1 MRKKLK
7 NLLVLFI
14 MFVCSLLLLVSCKDP
29 EATLDKIKI
38 LSTSTHKQVYELGEI
53 FDPTGIQLQAVYSNG
68 ATVTVTL
75 SSSNL
80 NDATFSSSGWN
91 QRYEFVTTGA
101 ININLFYGGKTT
113 SFTVTVNEPTII
125 PPDDNTSNEKYLIDI
140 SIGRLPYN
148 TTYNIGDVFD
158 PSGLILNLIYSDT
171 SFESIVYSNNTTSFE
186 STGWNEKF
194 EFLYSGEITI
204 TVFFEEFSTNFTIT
218 VNDSASGGELLDVTV
233 KTLPIKID
241 YVEGDVFDPTGL
253 VLTLIYSDSTRDVMF
268 DSKGNDG
275 ALTWGEL
282 PTEVGQN
289 YFTLYYAGFEVYIEI
304 NIVELYSISNG
315 ILTIYKNT
323 PKYDTEFD
331 KYMEE
336 NDGNFTYGD
345 SIFDLMGKYGKIT
358 PWYEKR
364 DSITKIVIQEG
375 VTSIGD
381 YSFQYLENVTDV
393 ELPSTLKSIGE
404 WVFEDCFSLTNV
416 NIPEG
421 INEIGRYAFH
431 NCAGIESITIKG
443 NNLVISSY
451 AFYNCNNLKS
461 VILEGIT
468 SVGYWAFAS
477 TSLTE
482 VVIPEGVTY
491 IGDNAFPVSIE
502 RATLPST
509 LTQLGYEALGGWK
522 TDSYSD
528 RRQVEVHFNGN
539 IEQWCAIEV
548 DISNCDDYEP
558 ETIAGMACMG
568 SLYIDGGQITD
579 ELVIPEGV
587 EYIGINA
594 FGLTSLQ
601 KVYLPS
607 TLGYIDY
614 SAFRFADNITEVY
627 FNGTF
632 SQWIAVYSVD
642 NWSSPTWNGA
652 KVFYKD
658 ENGEWKQLADKIVI
672 TEDVG
677 ASAFKGNTE
686 ITEVIIEEGVT
697 FIGDYAFDGCKN
709 LKKVTLPSTLT
720 YIGEKAFY
728 NCKSLAEITIPGSV
742 KEMGVSCFS
751 FCTGLKTITI
761 EDGVE
766 VLGDSLFWT
775 TDEMEELIIPASV
788 TKIYQDAFYDQGRDN
803 KNPLNIYYGGDLID
817 WLNIS
822 YCDNETAYTNPNPH
836 RNLME
841 ILKKA
846 KGELYINGK
855 AVSEGLVI
863 PAGVTKI
870 PGYAFYG
877 VPIKSLTLP
886 EGLVS
891 IGTNA
896 FGYAEITTLTIP
908 EGMTEIN
915 LDYCKKLSTIN
926 LPQSLDECKFVL
938 SNCESI
944 TNLAVPEGVV
954 YINLQGCK
962 LLETLSLPSTLVE
975 ANNFNICES
984 LKSIVFPKS
993 LKKFYARFFR
1003 CNSLES
1009 ITFEDPS
1016 GWGNFYNGELVE
1028 IVDFSDPVANV
1039 ILLSETYSDDVFK
1052 KE

>member
-1 MRKKLK
+1 
-7 NLLVLFI
+7 
-14 MFVCSLLLLVSCKDP
+14 
-29 EATLDKIKI
+29 
-38 LSTSTHKQVYELGEI
+38 
-53 FDPTGIQLQAVYSNG
+53 
-68 ATVTVTL
+68 
-75 SSSNL
+75 
-80 NDATFSSSGWN
+80 
-91 QRYEFVTTGA
+91 
-101 ININLFYGGKTT
+101 
-113 SFTVTVNEPTII
+113 
-125 PPDDNTSNEKYLIDI
+125 
-140 SIGRLPYN
+140 
-148 TTYNIGDVFD
+148 
-158 PSGLILNLIYSDT
+158 
-171 SFESIVYSNNTTSFE
+171 
-186 STGWNEKF
+186 
-194 EFLYSGEITI
+194 
-204 TVFFEEFSTNFTIT
+204 
-218 VNDSASGGELLDVTV
+218 
-233 KTLPIKID
+233 
-241 YVEGDVFDPTGL
+241 
-253 VLTLIYSDSTRDVMF
+253 MF
-268 DSKGNDG
+268 DRKGNDG
-275 ALTWGEL
+275 TLTWGEL
-282 PTEVGQN
+282 PTQVGTN
-289 YFTLYYAGFEVYIEI
+289 YFTLYYAGFTIYIEI

-315 ILTIYKNT
+315 TLTIYKNT
-323 PKYDTEFD
+323 PNYDIEFD

-336 NDGNFTYGD
+336 NGGNFTYGD

-404 WVFEDCFSLTNV
+404 WVFEDCFLLTNV

-482 VVIPEGVTY
+482 VVIPEGVTF
-491 IGDNAFPVSIE
+491 IGSNAFPVSVE
-502 RATLPST
+502 KVTLPST

-528 RRQVEVHFNGN
+528 RRQVEVHFNGS

-548 DISNCDDYEP
+548 DISKCDDYEP

-568 SLYIDGGQITD
+568 SLYINGVQITD
-579 ELVIPEGV
+579 ELVIPVGV

-594 FGLTSLQ
+594 LGLSSLQ

-632 SQWIAVYSVD
+632 NQWIAIYSVD
-642 NWSSPTWNGA
+642 SCSSPAWNGA

-686 ITEVIIEEGVT
+686 ISEVTIEEGVT

-720 YIGEKAFY
+720 ELGKSAFY
-728 NCKSLAEITIPGSV
+728 DCDSLTEITIPGSV
-742 KEMGVSCFS
+742 KVVRGGTFNSCD
-751 FCTGLKTITI
+751 GLKKIII
-761 EDGVE
+761 EEGVE
-766 VLGDSLFWT
+766 VLDGTCFYGINDF
-775 TDEMEELIIPASV
+775 EELIIPASV
-788 TKIYQDAFYDQGRDN
+788 TKIDAGAFYFGSYR
-803 KNPLNIYYGGDLID
+803 KNPNSLKIYYEGELID

-822 YCDNETAYTNPNPH
+822 KSDNDAYYEYPH
-836 RNLME
+836 EGLMD
-841 ILKKA
+841 ILHRDN
-846 KGELYINGK
+846 GVLYINGK
-855 AVSEGLVI
+855 DISEGIVI

-870 PGYAFYG
+870 PEYAFYG

-915 LDYCKKLSTIN
+915 LDYCKKLSTFN

-944 TNLAVPEGVV
+944 TNLTVPEGVV

-975 ANNFNICES
+975 ANNFNTCES

-993 LKKFYARFFR
+993 LKKFYARFTR

-1016 GWGNFYNGELVE
+1016 GWGNYYNGELVE

-1039 ILLSETYSDDVFK
+1039 ILLSETYRGDVFK